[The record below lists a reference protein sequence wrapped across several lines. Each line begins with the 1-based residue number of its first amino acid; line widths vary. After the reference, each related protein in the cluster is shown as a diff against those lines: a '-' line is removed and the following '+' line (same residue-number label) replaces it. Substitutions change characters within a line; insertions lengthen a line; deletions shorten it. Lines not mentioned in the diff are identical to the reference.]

1 MELLFLC
8 HRIPYPPNKGDKIRS
23 YHLLKYLVSQGWRV
37 HLGTFADTE
46 DDMLHRETLGQQCA
60 SIAVES
66 LPRWRKLS
74 CPLGVL
80 KGTSLSVEC
89 FRNRRLQQYVDGVLA
104 TGAITAAL
112 VVSAP
117 MAEYL
122 RAAAAPMPPVRILDL
137 VDVDSEK
144 WRGYAAR
151 SPWPKNWIYGLEAS
165 LHGRYEQRAAD
176 LFRAVLLAS
185 EAEAE
190 LFRSLGGG
198 HGNVLGISNGVDMA
212 YFAPQGDDASPEAG
226 SLVFCGAMDYPPN
239 VDAVVWFSDTVLPAI
254 RQRLPE
260 TTFWIVGARPTRQVR
275 ALATRA
281 GVRVTGA
288 VTDVRPFVAG
298 AALSVAPIRVARG
311 LQNKVLE
318 AMAMGKAVVA
328 TPQAFEGIEAVPGRD
343 LAVAADE
350 PTAFAEAVLDL
361 LLSPQA
367 ATAMGM
373 RARACVEQRYSWAAR
388 LAPLEALLR

>member
-1 MELLFLC
+1 M
-8 HRIPYPPNKGDKIRS
+8 G
-23 YHLLKYLVSQGWRV
+23 
-37 HLGTFADTE
+37 
-46 DDMLHRETLGQQCA
+46 HREVLGQQCA

-66 LPRWRKLS
+66 FSRWRKLA

-89 FRNRRLQQYVDGVLA
+89 FRNRRLQQYVDAVLA
-104 TGAITAAL
+104 TGNIAAAL

-117 MAEYL
+117 MVEYL
-122 RAAAAPMPPVRILDL
+122 RAAAGPLPPVRVLDL

-151 SPWPKNWIYGLEAS
+151 FSWPRNRVYSLEAG
-165 LHGRYEQRAAD
+165 LLGRYEQRAAR

-198 HGNVLGISNGVDMA
+198 RDNVLGISNGVDME
-212 YFAPQGDDASPEAG
+212 YFAPQGDAATSEAG
-226 SLVFCGAMDYPPN
+226 GLVFCGAMDYPPN

-361 LLSPQA
+361 LHTPQA

-388 LAPLEALLR
+388 LAPLETLLR